1 MWLSVFING
10 GIFMRYKGFII
21 QKDFANDIYR
31 KDDEGIVKE
40 CGGYRCRI
48 YSQNDENLQNLLA
61 VVEFAYG
68 HELTFDER
76 CDVAD
81 SIMEYIEENREQLL
95 KLENAENISDIPLCH
110 RIEKARHGIRYE

>member
-1 MWLSVFING
+1 
-10 GIFMRYKGFII
+10 MRYKGFII

-48 YSQNDENLQNLLA
+48 YSQNDESLQNLLA

-81 SIMEYIEENREQLL
+81 SIMEYIEENHEQLL

-110 RIEKARHGIRYE
+110 SIEKARHGISYE